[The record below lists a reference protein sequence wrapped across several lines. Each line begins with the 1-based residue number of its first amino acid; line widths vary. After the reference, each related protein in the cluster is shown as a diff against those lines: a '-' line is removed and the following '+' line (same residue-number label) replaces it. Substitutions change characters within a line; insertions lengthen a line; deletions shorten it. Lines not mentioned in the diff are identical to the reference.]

1 MGAGEHYAERRAGS
15 GSGPAIR
22 VHAGGSRTAG
32 FWGWLRPDVHGGGQ
46 KKTKSNQ
53 ALAKETKVSF

>member
-1 MGAGEHYAERRAGS
+1 MGAGECYAEGRAGS

-22 VHAGGSRTAG
+22 VHTGGSKTAG
-32 FWGWLRPDVHGGGQ
+32 SRGWQHPDVHMHGQ

-53 ALAKETKVSF
+53 ALAKATKVSF